1 MNLIT
6 ISILIF
12 YYLLEIRCEEDQ
24 ITFTDTRKNRR
35 FSGKVIATF
44 FDTNGDAIACL
55 THCLSN
61 KKKCK
66 SINVN
71 EKLGK
76 CELLGQSKLR
86 DDGLEMKNEEG
97 WIYYGPDQAQS
108 QVNF

>member
-44 FDTNGDAIACL
+44 SDTNGDAIACL